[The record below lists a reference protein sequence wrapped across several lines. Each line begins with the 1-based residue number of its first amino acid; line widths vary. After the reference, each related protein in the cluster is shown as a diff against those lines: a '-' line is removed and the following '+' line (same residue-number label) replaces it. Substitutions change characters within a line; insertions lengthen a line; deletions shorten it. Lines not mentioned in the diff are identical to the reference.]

1 MTTERKAF
9 NNSRFN
15 IYIKYIKAFFVKDI
29 VSGKE

>member
-9 NNSRFN
+9 NNSRIS

-29 VSGKE
+29 VGGKE